1 MRNQLPDFGAHRMT
15 QVFWVNQPQEQ
26 GAQLDVVHGDALG
39 G

>member
-1 MRNQLPDFGAHRMT
+1 MT

-39 G
+39 GKFYWGFHGLI